1 MSAPKRAKN
10 ARASAAA
17 GNARALT
24 PKASSV
30 RSTTFGNQQLRPP
43 QAARVGGSS

>member
-24 PKASSV
+24 PNASSV
-30 RSTTFGNQQLRPP
+30 RSTTLGNQQSRPP